1 MGGSPVAGGNDRHG
15 GKLGP
20 PPPPGKGGAYA
31 GELASRR
38 SPLHGSPMS
47 FVLHPRL
54 AAGCF
59 DLGTK
64 CGCRVLL
71 KDNALFPWVIVVPEV
86 EEGVE
91 DLHQLDPDR
100 WGDVM
105 VVIRSLSC
113 FVSEHFRP
121 DKLNVACIGNQ
132 VRQMHIH
139 IVGRSPGDPAWPG
152 VVWAFEGKQP
162 YTPEAAEAIREAA
175 AKWLEGK

>member
-1 MGGSPVAGGNDRHG
+1 
-15 GKLGP
+15 
-20 PPPPGKGGAYA
+20 
-31 GELASRR
+31 
-38 SPLHGSPMS
+38 MS

-64 CGCRVLL
+64 YGCRVLL

-152 VVWAFEGKQP
+152 VVWAFEGKQF